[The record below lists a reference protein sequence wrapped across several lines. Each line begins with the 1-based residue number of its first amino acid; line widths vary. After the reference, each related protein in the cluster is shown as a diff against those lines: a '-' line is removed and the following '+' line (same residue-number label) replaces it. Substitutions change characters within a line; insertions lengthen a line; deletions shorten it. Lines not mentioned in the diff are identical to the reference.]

1 MNESARIIFNK
12 IYDLILKNK
21 VIAVA
26 VLLITILILFSF
38 LSFSVDDDK
47 VSLNLEQREKTIHSE
62 NEFSAQYIKIH
73 DLIKLDDQLGRL
85 QLDPMK
91 FAIFLKEN

>member
-1 MNESARIIFNK
+1 MIDK
-12 IYDLILKNK
+12 LGLVMLKEDEFKQIDNCQD
-21 VIAVA
+21 
-26 VLLITILILFSF
+26 F
-38 LSFSVDDDK
+38 VDK
-47 VSLNLEQREKTIHSE
+47 LNLQLIEDSHSE